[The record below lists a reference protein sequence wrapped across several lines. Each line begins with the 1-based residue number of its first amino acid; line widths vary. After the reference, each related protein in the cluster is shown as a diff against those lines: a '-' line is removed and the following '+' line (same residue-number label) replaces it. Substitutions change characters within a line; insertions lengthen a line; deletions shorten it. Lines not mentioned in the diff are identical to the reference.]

1 MKRSNV
7 GRGFTLLEVMIA
19 GGLLAV
25 LTAAAMGAYVAQV
38 KLLNTQQQTSQSL
51 DHIQEAI
58 RLIGN
63 DLRSAAPGVSSSAT
77 GPCQA
82 LGTIPYDMGG
92 AAGVACLPPVF
103 RSTYPLFYN
112 TAAGSP
118 YAGASC
124 GGPASPGYKLQV
136 GANAGG
142 PIYEPNALPPAGVL
156 ANAGAPYFCP
166 DDLVIVAVDDANPFF
181 LASSPVAGSNGNAA
195 ALTFYGSN
203 PAVSYGFDTMAPL
216 AGGQLPLGGDLFLL
230 QGAGQGA
237 SLLYVGA
244 NGTIPIN
251 PTQALQATGSCTGG
265 PNCYASYSI
274 VLSTPTVDLF
284 GGAQPGA
291 IGLPARIT
299 QYAIEPVGADGSNTP
314 PFVSAN
320 LVRNTVVPMA
330 PVGAGFAFQPLQL
343 VSTVLVKGVL
353 DMQVEFG
360 IENPPGSGQLQYVSS
375 IGAQSINWNGLPAT
389 LPTVTVDATPSNYVF
404 AAAGGS
410 PAASSQGVYPG
421 VAFPTNQNNAYQNL
435 RSVRFTLLVRESTI
449 TNSRTTQGGLSAAG
463 TSPPFF
469 MQAAVQDVVSGG
481 AVGNLET
488 ENWAGNGANLPAISF
503 PTVDGAEYKQVS
515 TEVFVRNLALAADY

>member
-1 MKRSNV
+1 MKRVSNS
-7 GRGFTLLEVMIA
+7 RGFTLLEVIIA

-63 DLRSAAPGVSSSAT
+63 DLRAAAPGVSSSAT

-124 GGPASPGYKLQV
+124 GGPASPGYKLQL
-136 GANAGG
+136 GANSGG
-142 PIYEPNALPPAGVL
+142 FIYEPNALPPGGSL
-156 ANAGAPYFCP
+156 SNTGAPYFCP
-166 DDLVIVAVDDANPFF
+166 DDLVIVAVDDSNPFF
-181 LASSPVAGSNGNAA
+181 LASTPVAGSNGNASP
-195 ALTFYGSN
+195 LTFYGSN
-203 PAVSYGFDTMAPL
+203 PAVSYGFDTMMPT
-216 AGGQLPLGGDLFLL
+216 GGGVLPLGGDLFLL

-244 NGTIPIN
+244 AGTVPIN
-251 PTQALQATGSCTGG
+251 PTQALQAAGSCAGG
-265 PNCYASYSI
+265 PDCYASYSM

-291 IGLPARIT
+291 VGLPARIT
-299 QYAIEPVGADGSNTP
+299 EYAIEPVGADGSNTP

-320 LVRNTVVPMA
+320 LVRNSVLPMA
-330 PVGAGFAFQPLQL
+330 PVGAGFAFQPASPQL
-343 VSTVLVKGVL
+343 ITTVLVKGVL

-410 PAASSQGVYPG
+410 PLASSQGVYPG

-449 TNSRTTQGGLSAAG
+449 ANSRTSQAGLQSSAG
-463 TSPPFF
+463 TSAPFM

-481 AVGNLET
+481 AIGNLEAQ
-488 ENWAGNGANLPAISF
+488 NWAGNGATLPAISF
-503 PTVDGAEYKQVS
+503 PTVDGAEYK
-515 TEVFVRNLALAADY
+515 